1 MTNNNI
7 NNLKILL
14 VEDNDLNQKFAT
26 VVLKKLG
33 HQVDL
38 AENGKRGVELFLEN
52 EYDLILMDIQMPL
65 MNGIE
70 ATSKIREYEKQL
82 QPDKA
87 VVIFAVTA
95 YAMDYDRQNC
105 FEAGVDD
112 FLAKPFKA
120 QSLADM
126 IYKYFKDRIS

>member
-1 MTNNNI
+1 MTNHDVNT
-7 NNLKILL
+7 LRILL

-38 AENGKRGVELFLEN
+38 AENGKVAVELFLEN

-70 ATSKIREYEKQL
+70 ATTKIREYEKQL
-82 QPDKA
+82 QPDKP
-87 VVIFAVTA
+87 VIIFAVTA

-105 FEAGVDD
+105 FEAGVND
-112 FLAKPFKA
+112 FLAKPFRA
-120 QSLADM
+120 QSLADT
-126 IYKYFKDRIS
+126 ISKYFKNK

>member
-1 MTNNNI
+1 MDP
-7 NNLKILL
+7 LRILL

-26 VVLKKLG
+26 IVLNKLG

-38 AENGKRGVELFLEN
+38 ADNGKIAVEMFLEH

-70 ATSKIREYEKQL
+70 ATRKIREYENQL
-82 QPDKA
+82 QPEKP

-112 FLAKPFKA
+112 FIAKPFKA
-120 QSLADM
+120 QGLADM
-126 IYKYFKDRIS
+126 ISKHFMSK